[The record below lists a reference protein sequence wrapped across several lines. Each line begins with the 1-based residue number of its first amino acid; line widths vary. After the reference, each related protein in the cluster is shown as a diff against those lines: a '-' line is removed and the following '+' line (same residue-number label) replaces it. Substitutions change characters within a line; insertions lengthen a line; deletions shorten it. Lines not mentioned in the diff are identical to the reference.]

1 MAVAIQMKPSSCE
14 AIVLA
19 GGFGTRLQSVRSDI
33 PKPMFP
39 CAGEPFLEWV
49 LRYLQQQ
56 GLARST
62 ISVGHLGEQIEEFI
76 ARSTVAGMKATCVRE
91 TSPLGT
97 GGAIGFAW
105 SRVPEST
112 VCVVNGDSL
121 LLASLQK
128 AWTYLADPSVEAV
141 IVGRP
146 MEDASRYG
154 TLEVDGDNRL
164 LAFLEKQPGAGLIN
178 AGIYLLKPSLRSFFP
193 TDERRSVETDVFP
206 QILKSGRTV
215 KVAPIEGPFIDIG
228 IPETLALADQFI
240 DDYWSN

>member
-1 MAVAIQMKPSSCE
+1 MEPTCCE

-19 GGFGTRLQSVRSDI
+19 GGFGTRLQSVRTDI

-39 CAGEPFLEWV
+39 CAGQPFLEWV

-56 GLARST
+56 GLSRSI
-62 ISVGHLGEQIEEFI
+62 ISVGHLAQQVEEYI
-76 ARSTVAGMKATCVRE
+76 AQRSVAEMTARCVRE

-105 SRVPEST
+105 SQVPDSL

-121 LLASLQK
+121 LLASLQQ
-128 AWTYLADPSVEAV
+128 AWTMFADPEVEAV

-154 TLEVDGDNRL
+154 TLEVDVDNRL

-193 TDERRSVETDVFP
+193 TNQRRSVEVDVFP
-206 QILKSGRTV
+206 EILKSGRVV
-215 KVAPIEGPFIDIG
+215 KVAPIDGPFIDIG
-228 IPETLALADQFI
+228 IPETLARADQFLA
-240 DDYWSN
+240 DYWSH